1 MHQANLA
8 RIKDFEPAPTT
19 AIHRDGRTEEVAS
32 VAVFLLSDK
41 SSYVAGAAWSV
52 DAGANA

>member
-19 AIHRDGRTEEVAS
+19 AIPRDGRAGEVAS